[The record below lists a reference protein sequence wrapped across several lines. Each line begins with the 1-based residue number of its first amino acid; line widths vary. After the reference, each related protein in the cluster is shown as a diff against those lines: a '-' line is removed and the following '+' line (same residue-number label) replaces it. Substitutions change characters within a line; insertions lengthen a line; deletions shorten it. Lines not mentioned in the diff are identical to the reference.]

1 MARGGRRKHAK
12 KIDTEKLKALLRERG
27 VKSISQLSKDM
38 GYHPTR
44 LSALLIANEL
54 SDYGIKYIKNF
65 YGISYSEY
73 KYRAQVEEEIEED
86 TEETPQ
92 KPQESTITISV
103 EELSKVI
110 YQAVY
115 SAISHAWKDM

>member
-1 MARGGRRKHAK
+1 MTKTGRK
-12 KIDTEKLKALLRERG
+12 KTSKKVDVEKLKELLRDKG
-27 VKSISQLSKDM
+27 VKSIGQLSKDM

-44 LSALLIANEL
+44 LSALLLEGEMSN
-54 SDYGIKYIKNF
+54 YGIKYIKNF
-65 YGISYSEY
+65 YGISYAEY
-73 KYRAQVEEEIEED
+73 KYKTPVEDVEED
-86 TEETPQ
+86 TIETPQ
-92 KPQESTITISV
+92 KPQEPTVTISV